1 MARPKN
7 DIANGPGALFASTKR
22 MNPVRLCPQSNAL
35 LSRSS
40 ARNALF
46 PSSVIVNSERHSGT
60 SQSSL
65 NTRNHS
71 HAPLSHKSHNSRFS
85 HLSIKNGNALRKTA
99 GFGIGSSGLGHPAS
113 LLRSTFVPS
122 NPTYPTYPDK
132 KTNGG

>member
-1 MARPKN
+1 
-7 DIANGPGALFASTKR
+7 

-46 PSSVIVNSERHSGT
+46 PSSVIANSERHSGT

-71 HAPLSHKSHNSRFS
+71 QAPLSHKSHNSRFS
-85 HLSIKNGNALRKTA
+85 QISRFSHLSHSIKKGNALRKTA
-99 GFGIGSSGLGHPAS
+99 GFGIGPSGIGHPAS

-122 NPTYPTYPDK
+122 NPTYPTYPTYPDK
-132 KTNGG
+132 KTNAGMT